1 MTNNG
6 TPRQY
11 DTRRIAPPTGHRAAL
26 ADDTA
31 AYLSAL
37 ANASRHAALE
47 VQVAA
52 AAHGLRLSV
61 GPALPPT
68 TPGGRNALDYPPEI
82 IFGTLTATDADRVA
96 TTRAIATYAAQWY
109 VIGATIALK
118 AMLLGDPITPAELE
132 RATDERNE
140 RRPDLAAE
148 LSNLPI
154 YGAHNR
160 PDLPPAGALNTGH
173 DDLDAYMGLAWL
185 ELGNIY
191 VAAGRLEAHDNGTD
205 RLTHDEMAAATD
217 QADRLHTALARYA
230 DLVSD
235 AARYGHGAP
244 SAGA

>member
-1 MTNNG
+1 MTIPG

-11 DTRRIAPPTGHRAAL
+11 DTRRTAPPAGHRAAL

-37 ANASRHAALE
+37 AGASRYAALE
-47 VQVAA
+47 AQVAA

-68 TPGGRNALDYPPEI
+68 TPGGRCALDYPPEI
-82 IFGTLTATDADRVA
+82 IFGTLTATDAGRVA
-96 TTRAIATYAAQWY
+96 TTRAIATFAAQWY
-109 VIGATIALK
+109 ATGALIALK

-140 RRPDLAAE
+140 RRPGLAAE
-148 LSNLPI
+148 LNMPV

-160 PDLPPAGALNTGH
+160 PGLPPAAALNTGH
-173 DDLDAYMGLAWL
+173 DDLDACMGLAWL

-191 VAAGRLEAHDNGTD
+191 IAAGRLEAHDNGTD
-205 RLTHDEMAAATD
+205 RLTHDEMAAATG
-217 QADRLHTALARYA
+217 QADRLHTALATYA

-235 AARYGHGAP
+235 AARYGHGTPPAD
-244 SAGA
+244 A